1 MAMDREQHKDRYDD
15 HFERVRELDHSAL
28 VRRISVARSRAM
40 RRMLRLAW
48 RKLHALATHVS
59 IGLASALRR
68 SELAQY
74 DDRLLR
80 DMGLSR
86 YDLQRPR
93 RSLWHAVET
102 WLRRSRERRQLA
114 RFTEHDLHDIGL
126 GRTDADMEI
135 EKPFWRA

>member
-1 MAMDREQHKDRYDD
+1 MDREQEKDRYDD
-15 HFERVRELDHSAL
+15 HFQKMLQLDCGTLA
-28 VRRISVARSRAM
+28 RRGRVARARAV
-40 RRMLRLAW
+40 RGMLRLAA
-48 RKLHALATHVS
+48 RQLRALAGRLS
-59 IGLASALRR
+59 MRLASALRR

-86 YDLQRPR
+86 YDLQKPR
-93 RSLWHAVET
+93 HGLWHAVET
-102 WLRRSRERRQLA
+102 WLRRSRERQQLA
-114 RFTEHDLHDIGL
+114 RFTERDLHDIGI

>member
-1 MAMDREQHKDRYDD
+1 
-15 HFERVRELDHSAL
+15 
-28 VRRISVARSRAM
+28 
-40 RRMLRLAW
+40 MLRLAA
-48 RKLHALATHVS
+48 RRLRALAVHLS
-59 IGLASALRR
+59 MRAASALRR
-68 SELAQY
+68 GELARY

-93 RSLWHAVET
+93 RSLWRAVET

-114 RFTEHDLHDIGL
+114 RFTERDLHDIGI
-126 GRTDADMEI
+126 GRTDADMEV